1 MSFLSKDVGVDLGTA
16 NTLVYM
22 KGKGIIMREP
32 SVVAVDTK
40 TDEVRCVGA
49 EAKAVIG
56 RTPGS
61 IVAVRPLKDGVI
73 ADFDITANMLET
85 FLKKACGNSMF
96 SRPRVVICIP
106 SGVTEVERR
115 AVREATLKAGARQ
128 VSVIEEPM
136 AAAIGA
142 GLPISEPTGS
152 MIVDIGGGTAEIA
165 VISLGGIVA
174 SRSVRMAG
182 DMFDQA
188 IIAFI
193 KRKYNLLIG
202 ERTAEQIKIE
212 IGSAYPMD
220 PEMTLEI
227 KGRNLV
233 DGLPKNVVVH
243 SEDVRE
249 ALLECLV
256 KITSAIKET
265 LERTPPELS
274 ADIIDHGITLTGGGA
289 LLRGLDQLI
298 QSETGID
305 VHVAETRWT
314 AWPRAPA
321 LCSTMWMSARRSG
334 YRRRSYVRAALW
346 GECCSECGKVSD
358 TAAVRFSAANTA
370 SCADGTAVRAF
381 FMQRPAVGRGHPDR
395 REAPFER
402 FF

>member
-1 MSFLSKDVGVDLGTA
+1 MFTKDIGIDLGTA

-22 KGKGIIMREP
+22 KGRGIIMREP
-32 SVVAVDTK
+32 SVVAVDPRS
-40 TDEVRCVGA
+40 DELRVRSVGH

-56 RTPGS
+56 RAPGS

-73 ADFDITANMLET
+73 ADFDVTAAMLQS
-85 FLKKACGNSMF
+85 FIRQACGNSILA
-96 SRPRVVICIP
+96 RPRVVICVP

-115 AVREATLKAGARQ
+115 AVRQAAAKAGARQ
-128 VSVIEEPM
+128 VTVIEEPM
-136 AAAIGA
+136 AAAIGS
-142 GLPISEPTGS
+142 GLPTTDAVGS

-220 PEMTLEI
+220 PEMTMEI

-233 DGLPKNVVVH
+233 DGLPKNIVVH

-305 VHVAETRWT
+305 VHVAEDPLDCV
-314 AWPRAPA
+314 AKGAGA
-321 LCSTMWMSARRSG
+321 VLDH
-334 YRRRSYVRAALW
+334 VDVLHD
-346 GECCSECGKVSD
+346 VLD
-358 TAAVRFSAANTA
+358 T
-370 SCADGTAVRAF
+370 DGAH
-381 FMQRPAVGRGHPDR
+381 M
-395 REAPFER
+395 
-402 FF
+402 